1 MTTVTLFKNSN
12 GNVNVALKS
21 GRTVAFILGRFFT
34 VDKKLQAE
42 LQEAADADQE
52 FGVYVDPSEPEIDP
66 ECATPMDQMK
76 KRMRDELMAELAS
89 QGRLVDAGNSSQT
102 LTQAGMTTTAGVAG
116 QAPLSEE
123 AKALAESQLAASGS
137 GSAAEPV
144 AGAVTE
150 GSTLSALEKLNA
162 LKK

>member
-34 VDKKLQAE
+34 VDKKLEAE
-42 LQEAADADQE
+42 LQAAADEGQE
-52 FGVYVDPSEPEIDP
+52 FGVYVDPAEPEIDP

-76 KRMRDELMAELAS
+76 KRVRDELMAELAS
-89 QGRLVDAGNSSQT
+89 QGRLVDAGTSSQT
-102 LTQAGMTTTAGVAG
+102 LTQAGMTSTAGVAG
-116 QAPLSEE
+116 QTPLSAE
-123 AKALAESQLAASGS
+123 AKELAEKQLAESASAS
-137 GSAAEPV
+137 
-144 AGAVTE
+144 VTE
-150 GSTLSALEKLNA
+150 GSTASALDKLNA